1 MSCNKKWVKLIFN
14 SEETVN
20 LTEIDGFDFI
30 QYEKYEV
37 QGNNEVLEVKGTDGA
52 LPTLTTYD
60 QFTINLKFRYT
71 GVDSLDVDLFLQH
84 LDSIMYKRTPYYMV
98 NSITPNKK
106 YAVLPTPKIS
116 YEFKTI
122 RHYDINIEFTC
133 YKGYAESLYDTDQF
147 SLMSDNWQFESGLV
161 PDDTISYNH
170 KRTNFEIFNGSSDT
184 INPRMR
190 HRLKI
195 YIQLNAKNG
204 FRLVNKTTGDTFDYK
219 KEIDI
224 NTPLTLEGGYPFLHV
239 NTSKIR
245 CGRSTNHG
253 IITLAP
259 GYNKFEIWGNAS
271 DVNIKF
277 IFPFIYR

>member
-1 MSCNKKWVKLIFN
+1 MLEDRWLKLITN
-14 SEETVN
+14 NGTVDVQEEIPGLLFLGARESLPVTITNNVKMQGVDGELPGVINYDPFN
-20 LTEIDGFDFI
+20 LTVYLGFD
-30 QYEKYEV
+30 
-37 QGNNEVLEVKGTDGA
+37 G
-52 LPTLTTYD
+52 YD
-60 QFTINLKFRYT
+60 IE
-71 GVDSLDVDLFLQH
+71 DVDLAEQKIRGLFNTRTRYFLVHSQ
-84 LDSIMYKRTPYYMV
+84 MPG
-98 NSITPNKK
+98 KK
-106 YAVLPTPKIS
+106 YAVDPPEIGPPEFLDATALTFEIS
-116 YEFKTI
+116 F
-122 RHYDINIEFTC
+122 NV
-133 YKGYAESLYDTDQF
+133 YKGYSESLYDTDQF

-170 KRTNFEIFNGSSDT
+170 TRTNFEIFNGSSDK

-224 NTPLTLEGGYPFLHV
+224 NTPLTLEGGYPFLYV

>member
-1 MSCNKKWVKLIFN
+1 MEKWVKMFDDN
-14 SEETVN
+14 STTLLTDIEGLTFLDAREDDVELKVN
-20 LTEIDGFDFI
+20 SV
-30 QYEKYEV
+30 EV
-37 QGNNEVLEVKGTDGA
+37 QGTDGVM
-52 LPTLTTYD
+52 LGPTSFGPFKLILRLFY
-60 QFTINLKFRYT
+60 R
-71 GVDSLDVDLFLQH
+71 GVDIKDYKLIKQKLRGMLF
-84 LDSIMYKRTPYYMV
+84 KRTPFYIVHSDM
-98 NSITPNKK
+98 PGKK
-106 YAVLPTPKIS
+106 YAVYCEENAITDIGHKYGEFEIS
-116 YEFKTI
+116 F
-122 RHYDINIEFTC
+122 NV
-133 YKGYAESLYDTDQF
+133 YKGYSESLYDTDQF

-170 KRTNFEIFNGSSDT
+170 TRTNFEIFNGSSDT

-195 YIQLNAKNG
+195 YIRLNAKNG
-204 FRLVNKTTGDTFDYK
+204 FRLVNKTTGDVFEYK
-219 KEIDI
+219 REIDI

-259 GYNKFEIWGNAS
+259 GYNKFEIWGNVS

>member
-1 MSCNKKWVKLIFN
+1 MEKWVKMFDDN
-14 SEETVN
+14 STTLLTDIEGLTFLDAREDDVELKVN
-20 LTEIDGFDFI
+20 SV
-30 QYEKYEV
+30 EV
-37 QGNNEVLEVKGTDGA
+37 QGTDGVM
-52 LPTLTTYD
+52 LGPTSFGPFKLILRLFY
-60 QFTINLKFRYT
+60 R
-71 GVDSLDVDLFLQH
+71 GVDIKDYKLIKQKLRGMLF
-84 LDSIMYKRTPYYMV
+84 KRTPFYIVHSDM
-98 NSITPNKK
+98 PGKK
-106 YAVLPTPKIS
+106 YAVYCEENAITDIGHKYGEFEIS
-116 YEFKTI
+116 F
-122 RHYDINIEFTC
+122 NV
-133 YKGYAESLYDTDQF
+133 YKGYSESLYDTDQF

-170 KRTNFEIFNGSSDT
+170 TRTNFEIFNGSSDT

-204 FRLVNKTTGDTFDYK
+204 FRLVNKTTGDIFDYK

-245 CGRSTNHG
+245 CGRATNHG

-259 GYNKFEIWGNAS
+259 GYNKFEIWGNVS

-277 IFPFIYR
+277 IFPYIYR